1 MMSEI
6 RCDCLICRLEASL
19 VLELREDAAHQEFRS
34 FAQSS
39 AILADFSSPFEL
51 IEKLHRTEDKAP
63 DQWSDELIIDLVQ
76 RRSDNRFRPMWKRI
90 LLLVFIPT
98 IHRTTSR
105 IAATFPLLGR
115 DDIAQHLLAI
125 LLDFL
130 SSRELDARHSHLAFI
145 TARKIRRSAFRWA
158 IRESHRSLQSDAG
171 LRPDRTL
178 EAHTSGDDSFASIL
192 LHRFLDNCQQRGW
205 LSNEERELLTQFK
218 LQGISAAELSQ
229 RNGHSA
235 TAIRHRV
242 QRVLDRL
249 RRIARQSNNRDDGQ
263 LNLFEP

>member
-1 MMSEI
+1 MISET

-19 VLELREDAAHQEFRS
+19 VLDLSGDVANQEFRS

-39 AILADFSSPFEL
+39 PTLAGFSSPFDL
-51 IEKLHRTEDKAP
+51 IERLHRSQDETP
-63 DQWSDELIIDLVQ
+63 NQSSDEVIIDLV
-76 RRSDNRFRPMWKRI
+76 RRRGENRFGPMWRRI

-98 IHRTTSR
+98 IHRTTTR
-105 IAATFPLLGR
+105 ITATFPSLGR
-115 DDIAQHLLAI
+115 DDIAQHLLAT

-130 SSRELDARHSHLAFI
+130 GSQEIGTRHSHLAFI

-171 LRPDRTL
+171 LRSVRPF
-178 EAHTSGDDSFASIL
+178 EAHTAAEDSFAYVL
-192 LHRFLDNCQQRGW
+192 LHKFLDNCQQRGW
-205 LSNEERELLTQFK
+205 LSTEERELLTQFK
-218 LQGISAAELSQ
+218 LQGISAAELAR

-249 RRIARQSNNRDDGQ
+249 RRLARQTNNSDHDQ
-263 LNLFEP
+263 LNLFER